1 MRIAVIA
8 DPEAAQGF
16 RLAGLEA
23 HAARTPEEAKAR
35 LEELVEKGGYAL
47 VAVDQALLPEP
58 ERAVERL
65 MRGKDLPVL
74 LPIAGLKE
82 AFQNPNVEGYMRE
95 LVKRTI
101 GFDIKL

>member
-1 MRIAVIA
+1 MRIAVIV
-8 DPEAAQGF
+8 DPDAAGGF

-23 HAARTPEEAKAR
+23 YPATTPEEARAR
-35 LEELVEKGGYAL
+35 LEELVQAGRYAL
-47 VAVDQALLPEP
+47 VAVDQGLLPEP
-58 ERAVERL
+58 EKAVERL

-82 AFQNPNVEGYMRE
+82 AFQNPDVEGYMRE
-95 LVKRTI
+95 LVRRTI

>member
-1 MRIAVIA
+1 MAVIA
-8 DPEAAQGF
+8 DPVSAQGF

-23 HAARTPEEAKAR
+23 HAASTSEEARSR
-35 LEELVEKGGYAL
+35 LEALVQAGGYAL
-47 VAVDQALLPEP
+47 VAVDQGLLPEP
-58 ERAVERL
+58 EKAVERL

-74 LPIAGLKE
+74 LPIAGLGD
-82 AFQNPNVEGYMRE
+82 AFQNPDVEGYMRE

>member
-1 MRIAVIA
+1 MRMAVIA

-16 RLAGLEA
+16 RLSGLEA
-23 HAARTPEEAKAR
+23 HAAQTPEEAKAK
-35 LEELVEKGGYAL
+35 LEELVQSGQYAL
-47 VAVDQALLPEP
+47 VAVDGSLLPEP
-58 ERAVERL
+58 EKAVERL

-82 AFQNPNVEGYMRE
+82 AFQNPDVEGYMRE
-95 LVKRTI
+95 LVRRTI